1 MEKKNFY
8 GDIKFLHKNIVA
20 EIFSLM
26 VENGKE
32 VIDLAG
38 SPAPHAYIIGVPDF
52 DWDIDYIEGEVLKVI
67 IEDGHIEFDVNW
79 NIDTEEYLAQNPNE
93 NDDIGDLYQS
103 IPANDF
109 ERIVPCAGLSSVYEA
124 VYEYLENGYEGDE
137 DEYFDE
143 DEDEE

>member
-1 MEKKNFY
+1 MEHKDFY

-20 EIFSLM
+20 EIFALM
-26 VENGKE
+26 VENDKE

-52 DWDIDYIEGEVLKVI
+52 DWDIDYIEAEVLKVI

-124 VYEYLENGYEGDE
+124 VYEYLTNGYKGDE
-137 DEYFDE
+137 DEDFDE
-143 DEDEE
+143 DEDL